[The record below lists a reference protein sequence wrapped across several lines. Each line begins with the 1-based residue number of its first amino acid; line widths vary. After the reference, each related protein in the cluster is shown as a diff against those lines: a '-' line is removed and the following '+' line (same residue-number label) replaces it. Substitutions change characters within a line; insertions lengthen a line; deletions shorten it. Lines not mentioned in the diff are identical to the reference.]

1 MPAYALLGIAIIA
14 EVIATSALKASSGFT
29 RLGPS
34 LVVITGYAFAFY
46 FLALVMR
53 SIPVGVA
60 YAIWSGVGIVLI
72 VGASAVLYQQMPDWP
87 ALLGMALIVI
97 GVAVINLFSCM
108 TVH

>member
-34 LVVITGYAFAFY
+34 LVVIVGYACAFY

-53 SIPVGVA
+53 TIPVGIA

-72 VGASAVLYQQMPDWP
+72 VGASAVLYQQVPDWP

-97 GVAVINLFSCM
+97 GVAIINLFSRM
-108 TVH
+108 AAH

>member
-34 LVVITGYAFAFY
+34 LVVITGYACAFY

-72 VGASAVLYQQMPDWP
+72 GGASAVLYQQMPDWP

-97 GVAVINLFSCM
+97 GVAVINLFSRM

>member
-34 LVVITGYAFAFY
+34 LVVIVGYACAFY

-53 SIPVGVA
+53 TIPVGIA

-72 VGASAVLYQQMPDWP
+72 VGASTVLYQQVPDWP

-97 GVAVINLFSCM
+97 GVAIINLFSRM
-108 TVH
+108 AAH

>member
-34 LVVITGYAFAFY
+34 LVVITGYACAFY

-53 SIPVGVA
+53 TIPVGVA

-97 GVAVINLFSCM
+97 GVAVINLFSRM